1 MIFIQLACTWIH
13 PNDVRLPSL
22 EDLHP
27 NPENLIM
34 VTVPMKWNL
43 SPTPPD
49 KKTAKHFRKVHCFA
63 HLSRFARNAVNR
75 KKKHHQRSTTLW
87 SFGASAWHQC
97 VRRQSWSSTQT
108 KKKFYWHDLDES
120 HVWLMGM
127 WTRELLI
134 FLIGSFRSMK
144 SEWKSK
150 PFDLIWNV
158 KWAKSSPWMVLIK
171 ALTNYSIL
179 NKGCVI

>member
-87 SFGASAWHQC
+87 SIGASAWHQC

-108 KKKFYWHDLDES
+108 KKKVLLTWLRWISRVTDGNVNARVVNLSYRKLSIDEVGMKIKT
-120 HVWLMGM
+120 VWLDLKCEMGEKF
-127 WTRELLI
+127 TVNGI
-134 FLIGSFRSMK
+134 
-144 SEWKSK
+144 
-150 PFDLIWNV
+150 D
-158 KWAKSSPWMVLIK
+158 
-171 ALTNYSIL
+171 
-179 NKGCVI
+179 